1 MGKEHPIKR
10 PKMKLAGQDGNI
22 FAIWGRAEKL
32 LRQNGQKQQAEELAA
47 KMWRASSYREALGI
61 ISEYVETELTGTLP
75 DDSRRSADKGD
86 TR

>member
-32 LRQNGQKQQAEELAA
+32 LRENGQGRQAEEMANRISNAA
-47 KMWRASSYREALGI
+47 SYGEALGI
-61 ISEYVETELTGTLP
+61 ISEYVETELTATRP
-75 DDSRRSADKGD
+75 NHSRRLAEKGD